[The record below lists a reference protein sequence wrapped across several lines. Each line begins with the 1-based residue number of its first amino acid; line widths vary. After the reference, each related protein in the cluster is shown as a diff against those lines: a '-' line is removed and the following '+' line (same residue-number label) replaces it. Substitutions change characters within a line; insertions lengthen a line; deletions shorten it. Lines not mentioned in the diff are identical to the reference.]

1 MRLRPRNAIVS
12 RDRQARDLPLD
23 AHLHTDLSPDS
34 DVPIDAYA
42 RAAVER
48 GIAELAV
55 TDHVDFEPG
64 APAFAY
70 TTFAQ
75 RERTVRDAAE
85 RWAERGV
92 TIHFGVEITWDRRW
106 ANEIAEHLATHP
118 YDFAIGSVHV
128 YRDSPYARDRVAR
141 WVAGRSLAEIVA
153 PYFDEVA
160 AGAQSGLFDA
170 MGHIDFVKRYL
181 APFVSTAQLAGAPEL
196 YEPIL
201 AALVESG
208 TALEINTSGLRQEAE
223 ETYPAASIVARFAA
237 LGGRA
242 ITIGSDAH
250 QANAFAW
257 ALDEGYAI
265 AVGAGFETLRFGHA
279 GAARQLPLGRTP
291 NAAAGR
297 SL

>member
-1 MRLRPRNAIVS
+1 VS

-48 GIAELAV
+48 GIAELAI

-85 RWAERGV
+85 QWAERGV
-92 TIHFGVEITWDRRW
+92 AIHFGVEVTWDRRW
-106 ANEIAEHLATHP
+106 AIEIGQHLATHP

-128 YRDSPYARDRVAR
+128 YRDSPYARDRVAG

-160 AGAQSGLFDA
+160 AGARSGLFDS
-170 MGHIDFVKRYL
+170 MGHIDFVKRNL
-181 APFVSTAQLAGAPEL
+181 APHVTATQLAAAPEL

-223 ETYPAASIVARFAA
+223 ETYPGAPIVARFRES
-237 LGGRA
+237 GGRA

-250 QANAFAW
+250 RADTFAW

-265 AVGAGFETLRFGHA
+265 AVGAGFETLRFGHG
-279 GAARQLPLGRTP
+279 GAARPLPLAPTP
-291 NAAAGR
+291 NATAGR